1 MIMSKIELRTNPVWQ
16 DLTNILETIDS
27 EALIKEHLEL
37 CEYKVCG
44 YWDER
49 DIYHEQ
55 INLPRTLQADLA
67 SGYIGLANVDRFLQ
81 LKFSLKAADLSDR
94 SRKIGEVV
102 LIYDE
107 NLDFVDENWIIDID
121 FFENVVEFQFAQP
134 NLPTNMPTT

>member
-1 MIMSKIELRTNPVWQ
+1 MSKTELKTNPVWQ

-44 YWDER
+44 YWDDR
-49 DIYHEQ
+49 DVYYEE
-55 INLPRTLQADLA
+55 INLPSTLQADLA
-67 SGYIGLANVDRFLQ
+67 SGYIGLANADRFLQ
-81 LKFSLKAADLSDR
+81 LKFFLKVADLSDR

-107 NLDFVDENWIIDID
+107 NLDFVDEKWIIDID
-121 FFENVVEFQFAQP
+121 FLEDVVEFKFDRP
-134 NLPTNMPTT
+134 NLPTDSR

>member
-1 MIMSKIELRTNPVWQ
+1 MSKIELRTNPVWQ

-49 DIYHEQ
+49 DIYHEE
-55 INLPRTLQADLA
+55 INLPRTLQAALA
-67 SGYIGLANVDRFLQ
+67 SGYVGLANVDRFLQ
-81 LKFSLKAADLSDR
+81 LKYYLKIADLSER

-107 NLDFVDENWIIDID
+107 NLDFIDENWAIDID
-121 FFENVVEFQFAQP
+121 F
-134 NLPTNMPTT
+134 LS

>member
-107 NLDFVDENWIIDID
+107 NLDFVDENWMIDID

-134 NLPTNMPTT
+134 NLPT

>member
-1 MIMSKIELRTNPVWQ
+1 VRQ
-16 DLTNILETIDS
+16 
-27 EALIKEHLEL
+27 LIKEHLEL

-49 DIYHEQ
+49 DIYHEE
-55 INLPRTLQADLA
+55 ISLPRTLQADLA

-107 NLDFVDENWIIDID
+107 NLDFVDENWMIDID
-121 FFENVVEFQFAQP
+121 FFENVVG
-134 NLPTNMPTT
+134 

>member
-1 MIMSKIELRTNPVWQ
+1 MIMIKTELKTNPVWQ
-16 DLTNILETIDS
+16 GLTNILETIGS

-49 DIYHEQ
+49 DIYHEE
-55 INLPRTLQADLA
+55 INLPRTLKADLA
-67 SGYIGLANVDRFLQ
+67 SDYIGLANVDRFLQ
-81 LKFSLKAADLSDR
+81 LKFSLKVADISDR

-107 NLDFVDENWIIDID
+107 NLDFVDESWMIDID
-121 FFENVVEFQFAQP
+121 FFEDVVGFHFAQP
-134 NLPTNMPTT
+134 NLPTRSG